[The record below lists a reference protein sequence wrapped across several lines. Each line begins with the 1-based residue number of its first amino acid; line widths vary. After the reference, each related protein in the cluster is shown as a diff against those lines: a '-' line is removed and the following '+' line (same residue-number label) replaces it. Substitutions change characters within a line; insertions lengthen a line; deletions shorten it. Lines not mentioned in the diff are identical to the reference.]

1 MMAYPC
7 WLLFSAKWNFRV
19 SETRYLLNYDCSPS
33 RPPPHTLN
41 QQKPSSALLLLHQ
54 LLWQTVLMG
63 TLTRFLTWMRSFIRG
78 SNKWTLGI
86 HVGFFSFFFFKLE
99 DNCFTILCWP
109 LPYINM
115 NQPQVIMYPLPPEP
129 PPSFP
134 ISSHPR
140 LSQGRGWSGY
150 EYKYFQALLR
160 VGRGQLCLNG
170 VIHMFTE
177 F

>member
-1 MMAYPC
+1 MRGLLTVVTYCRAVALGPRASVIVALRLSCSEASGIFPDQQSNPC
-7 WLLFSAKWNFRV
+7 
-19 SETRYLLNYDCSPS
+19 P
-33 RPPPHTLN
+33 
-41 QQKPSSALLLLHQ
+41 LH
-54 LLWQTVLMG
+54 WQT
-63 TLTRFLTWMRSFIRG
+63 SDSI
-78 SNKWTLGI
+78 
-86 HVGFFSFFFFKLE
+86 FFFFNFRLLE
-99 DNCFTILCWP
+99 DNCFTKLCWP